1 MLFDIPAYMYFTMS
15 AFMIH
20 DIAGVSV
27 SGSQS
32 EGASAAVGHS
42 WSREVS
48 CSILLK
54 WYSLSDQ
61 SKSMHIP
68 IVMKLVFCEVKW

>member
-1 MLFDIPAYMYFTMS
+1 MSFDIPADMYFTMS
-15 AFMIH
+15 ALMIH

-32 EGASAAVGHS
+32 EDTSTAVGHS
-42 WSREVS
+42 WAREVS
-48 CSILLK
+48 CSIMLK
-54 WYSLSDQ
+54 WYWLSDQ

-68 IVMKLVFCEVKW
+68 IVMTLMFCEVKW

>member
-1 MLFDIPAYMYFTMS
+1 MSFDIPADMYFTMS
-15 AFMIH
+15 ALMIH

-32 EGASAAVGHS
+32 EGTSAAVGHS

-48 CSILLK
+48 CSIVLK
-54 WYSLSDQ
+54 WYWLIAQ
-61 SKSMHIP
+61 SKSMHIS
-68 IVMKLVFCEVKW
+68 IVMKLVFCEVPW

>member
-1 MLFDIPAYMYFTMS
+1 MFDIPAYMYFTMS
-15 AFMIH
+15 EFMIH
-20 DIAGVSV
+20 DIAGVSF

-54 WYSLSDQ
+54 LYWLSDK
-61 SKSMHIP
+61 SKSMHIR

>member
-1 MLFDIPAYMYFTMS
+1 MSFDIPADMYFMMS
-15 AFMIH
+15 ALMIH

-32 EGASAAVGHS
+32 EGTSTAVGHS

-48 CSILLK
+48 CSIMLK
-54 WYSLSDQ
+54 WYWLSDQ

-68 IVMKLVFCEVKW
+68 IVMILVFCEVKW

>member
-1 MLFDIPAYMYFTMS
+1 
-15 AFMIH
+15 MIH

-32 EGASAAVGHS
+32 EGTSAAVGHS

-48 CSILLK
+48 YNIILK
-54 WYSLSDQ
+54 WYMLSVQ
-61 SKSMHIP
+61 SKYIHIS
-68 IVMKLVFCEVKW
+68 IVIKLVFCEVKW